1 MGLFDGMLGN
11 LAGSLLGNNNSGSG
25 VSNANMQVG
34 SNPLIQMAMQ
44 MLSHQ
49 GGGIDNNNAGSTNTV
64 ASMGGLSGILDA
76 FQRNGL
82 GHLADSWVGT
92 DENLP
97 VTGEQLS
104 QVFGCDKL
112 SAMASQLGISPADT
126 SGGLAQ
132 ILPQLINH
140 VTPNGQVPA
149 DHSMIQDT
157 LGRLLAH

>member
-11 LAGSLLGNNNSGSG
+11 LAGSLLGSSGG
-25 VSNANMQVG
+25 VNTAQPSN
-34 SNPLIQMAMQ
+34 NPLVQIAMQ

-49 GGGIDNNNAGSTNTV
+49 ASAQSTGTDSVGGNSAK

-82 GHLADSWVGT
+82 GHLADSWVATG
-92 DENLP
+92 ENLP
-97 VTGEQLS
+97 VNGEQLS
-104 QVFGCDKL
+104 QVLGSDKL
-112 SAMASQLGISPADT
+112 SAMASQFGISPAEI
-126 SGGLAQ
+126 SGGLAK

-149 DHSMIQDT
+149 DHSMIQDA
-157 LGRLLAH
+157 LSMLLKR